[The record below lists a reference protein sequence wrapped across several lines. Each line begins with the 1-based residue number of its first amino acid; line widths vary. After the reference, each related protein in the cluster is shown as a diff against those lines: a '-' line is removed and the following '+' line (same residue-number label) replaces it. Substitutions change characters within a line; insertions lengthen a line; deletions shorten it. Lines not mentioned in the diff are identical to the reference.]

1 MAGSASARTKVTLK
15 AVKAYI
21 PDQEGAKLMLME
33 DLERMGCE
41 GLTRFPWC
49 LKDKEMVREIV
60 DGCSNV
66 FDGSLRANPLEWTAA
81 RFREVYGFKV
91 DNGQGL
97 CSRKVKVV
105 KDLFGGGPDSHDGY
119 KVENCNEI
127 RIKTVLEFLAPII
140 NPDKPLRLQVRLA
153 NTIVGAFRGVIEVD
167 WGVLIRDLVQRLAKN
182 VGKTR
187 PSPLSPFLYHLY
199 RHHEILSEQE
209 EDDYKLGMTCF
220 EAGIQE
226 SDDEGDGDELPATE
240 NTEEEGDDGEEDD
253 EGDSST
259 DTDDEEDGPG
269 GDSPE
274 VMEIPAPQTV
284 PRTHKKVTVP
294 DSRGIPPPRAEGAS
308 VPKVPRTGTG
318 SNPAPAPAQPVPGR
332 VLRQHPDP
340 MENACWAIEYAQE
353 EYMRM
358 QRGIAQLCMDFS
370 VQTLAEVREAYNNRP
385 RLEDMQALER
395 KITQIQLEN
404 TRLRE
409 QVRMQGTELEKNRT
423 MLMSAAEEAVRLGEI
438 CEVPA
443 EVRQEANLY
452 REGILNSE
460 VFKAETFKKFIKLT
474 MNYTKKVEDSN
485 QEVKTILDQVRVRV
499 EEATRPRAGTVL
511 PSPKP
516 TPIQVPT
523 HGEGTSR
530 SPHTPLEKGKKKI
543 EEGRIP
549 SKTGDSPAKNT
560 RSIVRKLGEKEFAN
574 SPAGKKLHEIGLED
588 SEEEVLAD
596 SPTESGDEY
605 ELVDGKRV
613 KVGRASSRNLKRL
626 KKAEER
632 SGMP

>member
-21 PDQEGAKLMLME
+21 PDQEGAKQMLME

-91 DNGQGL
+91 DSGQGL

-119 KVENCNEI
+119 KVENCTEI
-127 RIKTVLEFLAPII
+127 RIKAVLEFLAPII
-140 NPDKPLRLQVRLA
+140 NPEKPLRLQVRLA

-199 RHHEILSEQE
+199 RHHEILSEKE
-209 EDDYKLGMTCF
+209 EDDYKLGLTCF
-220 EAGIQE
+220 EAGLQE
-226 SDDEGDGDELPATE
+226 SDDEDEGDEAPATE
-240 NTEEEGDDGEEDD
+240 DTEEEEEGDDGD

-259 DTDDEEDGPG
+259 DTDGSEDGPR
-269 GDSPE
+269 DDEPE
-274 VMEIPAPQTV
+274 VMEIPAAQAV
-284 PRTHKKVTVP
+284 PRTHKKVTAP
-294 DSRGIPPPRAEGAS
+294 DSRGIPPRRAEGTS
-308 VPKVPRTGTG
+308 VRKVPRTGTG

-358 QRGIAQLCMDFS
+358 QRGIEQLCNDFS
-370 VQTLAEVREAYNNRP
+370 VPTLAEVREACNSRP
-385 RLEDMQALER
+385 KVEDVQALER
-395 KITQIQLEN
+395 EITEIQLEN

-409 QVRMQGTELEKNRT
+409 QVRMQETELEKNRT
-423 MLMSAAEEAVRLGEI
+423 MLMTAAEEAVRLGEI

-460 VFKAETFKKFIKLT
+460 VFKAEAFKKFIKST

-485 QEVKTILDQVRVRV
+485 QEVKIILDQVRVRM
-499 EEATRPRAGTVL
+499 EEATRPRASTAL
-511 PSPKP
+511 PSPRP
-516 TPIQVPT
+516 VPIQIPT

-530 SPHTPLEKGKKKI
+530 SPHTPLERGRKPV
-543 EEGRIP
+543 EEGQIP
-549 SKTGDSPAKNT
+549 SKIGDSPAKNT
-560 RSIVRKLGEKEFAN
+560 RSVVRKLGEKEFAN

-588 SEEEVLAD
+588 SEEEVLPD

-605 ELVDGKRV
+605 EVVDGKRV
-613 KVGRASSRNLKRL
+613 KVGRASSRKLKRL
-626 KKAEER
+626 KKAGER
-632 SGMP
+632 SGKP